1 MTDAGKP
8 QAKLGGR
15 DGAGHVA
22 ARAAR
27 EAFEETLLGMP
38 GLPLEFDRADLRDR
52 LLRGVQYLHTVLDM
66 PVTALAHLTGLNEAA
81 AVASEC
87 RTLLARAGSAEL
99 PDLARALSRLD
110 AAASMLRRAF
120 EEVAAFQLR
129 QRDKLTTGE
138 RDGGATATRPF
149 RASVGVPALHAFAR
163 RPLLP
168 HVLVDPAKPLVGPQP
183 SAPVLPRPTSLA
195 ELRALA
201 AEAASGE
208 LARRVMGQPREAAPV
223 PAPPAPPLYA
233 FEPAIEEVELLR
245 QLARDCLEDIANGRN
260 LRKPNAIESWLDQ
273 EPFEQRILDN
283 IDAFVALGGVALPM
297 ASLFHA
303 EAQNADPER
312 AFAAALTLGCVEGS
326 DTVAAAVMTLKQSA
340 PEERDG
346 WIEGFWLAPSPEI
359 DRAMADLCASSRAD
373 FAALALDVLARRAAT
388 PDEVV
393 RSLLHRAEPAI
404 RLRVA
409 QALASSLPRAEA
421 VEALLEMVVP
431 DAPDDVF
438 VAAMESLLR
447 RGHGDAIALL
457 RRTAEDALAPERARR
472 SLELLCLVGRASDLD
487 RLVAAASASP
497 SATLVRRL
505 GRFGHVGSLEALL
518 GLLEHEDAEVV
529 AAAAEALDRITGA
542 GLRELVEEP
551 WDVELPPEA
560 VDTGGIPVPT
570 RKVER
575 IVTDPEQWSAWL
587 RTRAPRLDAKLK
599 IRGGTAFTPL
609 QIVDELESRTSPP
622 AAREEAAVELALV
635 TGLRSEFSPHD
646 WVARQR
652 QHLSDLRARVAAL
665 EVTPGA
671 WSHGLVREPVRAAFP
686 LPSRA
691 LGSASN
697 PGASSPGPNAPSG
710 QRVSDA
716 WPSREGAG
724 TAHPARPQLPKS
736 AQPVATARDV
746 STSMHDAPRSQA
758 PLPATAWTERDAS
771 CVSGDQHDDATRTM
785 DAFAPDAPLPF
796 RPAKPGIEELRD
808 PHGSEQ
814 TSTSRAPVDL
824 GGTVTGPLAPA
835 APILPFRTTAPARN
849 DTAGNTELPPSA
861 HIHHTVSIP
870 RIPAAPALP
879 FRPVQPPPGQDFRNT
894 APASG
899 HLLDASTSSTGTQN
913 VPLVPT
919 SPVTPFR
926 PFTDGAAPTPLLSSP
941 TVGPLRGS
949 GTPSTS
955 TPLPLIPLTG
965 QPDPHGS
972 EIALSSVQHE
982 SRCAELASSGGA
994 TSSAPSAEM
1003 LKYIH
1008 GISLAQYAEICA
1020 TVTALP
1026 DQVVQIRDHYKMDAH
1041 AWTTLHAVWQERFQ
1055 RDPALRPRWQA
1066 LVESALSRRKR

>member
-1 MTDAGKP
+1 MMTDAGKP

-487 RLVAAASASP
+487 RLVAVASASP

-505 GRFGHVGSLEALL
+505 GRFGHVGSLGALL

-587 RTRAPRLDAKLK
+587 RKRAPRLDAKLK

-622 AAREEAAVELALV
+622 DAREEAALELALV

-671 WSHGLVREPVRAAFP
+671 WSHGLVREPVRAA
-686 LPSRA
+686 
-691 LGSASN
+691 
-697 PGASSPGPNAPSG
+697 
-710 QRVSDA
+710 
-716 WPSREGAG
+716 
-724 TAHPARPQLPKS
+724 
-736 AQPVATARDV
+736 
-746 STSMHDAPRSQA
+746 
-758 PLPATAWTERDAS
+758 
-771 CVSGDQHDDATRTM
+771 
-785 DAFAPDAPLPF
+785 LPF
-796 RPAKPGIEELRD
+796 RPAKPGIEELRA

-814 TSTSRAPVDL
+814 TPTSRASVDL
-824 GGTVTGPLAPA
+824 GATVTGPLAPA
-835 APILPFRTTAPARN
+835 APILPFHATAPARN
-849 DTAGNTELPPSA
+849 DTAGNAELSPSA
-861 HIHHTVSIP
+861 RLNHTVSIP

-899 HLLDASTSSTGTQN
+899 HLLDASTSSTGTQD

-941 TVGPLRGS
+941 AVGPLRGS

-965 QPDPHGS
+965 QPDPPGS
-972 EIALSSVQHE
+972 ENALSSARHE

-994 TSSAPSAEM
+994 TSSAPPAEM

-1055 RDPALRPRWQA
+1055 RDPTLRPRWQA